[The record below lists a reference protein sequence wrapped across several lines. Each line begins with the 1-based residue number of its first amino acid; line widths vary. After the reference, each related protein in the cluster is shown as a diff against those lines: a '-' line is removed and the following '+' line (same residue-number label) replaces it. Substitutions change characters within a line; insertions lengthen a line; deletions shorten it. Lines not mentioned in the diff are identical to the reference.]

1 MIGWRTWPGIANHAR
16 RLRFNC
22 SVDLFF
28 NSLIKLRRDGKK
40 IMFLIDLDDANCH
53 VLWNIELA
61 LLRQLLHS
69 CYKNSGQ
76 VQS

>member
-22 SVDLFF
+22 SGDLFF

-40 IMFLIDLDDANCH
+40 IMFPIDLDDAKCF
-53 VLWNIELA
+53 
-61 LLRQLLHS
+61 
-69 CYKNSGQ
+69 GM
-76 VQS
+76 